1 MQRTSDNVG
10 RAESIESRWHLGLIT
25 DSLTKVLYL
34 KDKKQTNK
42 KAVLEKNFKSNIFKQ
57 VIGKVVPP

>member
-10 RAESIESRWHLGLIT
+10 RAESIESRWHLGLLT

-42 KAVLEKNFKSNIFKQ
+42 SHFREKSLT
-57 VIGKVVPP
+57 

>member
-10 RAESIESRWHLGLIT
+10 RAASIESRGHLGLVT

-34 KDKKQTNK
+34 KDKKQTK
-42 KAVLEKNFKSNIFKQ
+42 KQKPFQ
-57 VIGKVVPP
+57 RKVT